1 MIIEEILRST
11 RERVAA
17 IPAAPLPDHCPTPAR
32 SLTAAIC
39 SCTARIAIIAEVKY
53 ASPSGGRAACTLP
66 PEALA
71 AGFAAAGAVAVSVLT
86 EPSFFGGS
94 AENLVRARAA
104 VSIPVLRKDFIID
117 ERQVSETRAMGAD
130 AVLLIARILGDD
142 LSRFVDAAHEVG
154 LDALVEVRNRD
165 EVEAAL
171 ATEAD
176 LIGINNRDLGTFRV
190 DLSTT
195 RRLADLVRD
204 EGRLVVSESGILWP
218 YDVRSLC
225 DCCDAFLVGSAIMN
239 ARDPKRRLE
248 GFVFA

>member
-1 MIIEEILRST
+1 M
-11 RERVAA
+11 
-17 IPAAPLPDHCPTPAR
+17 H
-32 SLTAAIC
+32 LTAGGAGC
-39 SCTARIAIIAEVKY
+39 RVRRRW
-53 ASPSGGRAACTLP
+53 SGCGLGPDRTL
-66 PEALA
+66 
-71 AGFAAAGAVAVSVLT
+71 VLR
-86 EPSFFGGS
+86 GS